1 MKLTSDIQDKV
12 MDIFGGIEK
21 LINEHGSAAILK
33 ERLDLVADKY
43 ADLEQKLSDSTLKQ
57 KDIEIEKKNLELENL
72 KLQERI
78 RALEK
83 KLSNHHPAD
92 RILSFICY
100 NQDASEAEIADG
112 VGVAIATVRHWL
124 DFYKKQGKMLDEND
138 QVTGEAIHYL
148 SNKGLA

>member
-1 MKLTSDIQDKV
+1 

-33 ERLDLVADKY
+33 ERLELVADKY
-43 ADLEQKLSDSTLKQ
+43 TDLEQKLSDSILKQ
-57 KDIEIEKKNLELENL
+57 KDLELEKKNIEIENL

-83 KLSNHHPAD
+83 KLSDHHPSD

-100 NQDASEAEIADG
+100 NPEASEAEIADG
-112 VGVAIATVRHWL
+112 VGIAIATVKHWL
-124 DFYKKQGKMLDEND
+124 GFHRKQGKMLDEND
-138 QVTGEAIHYL
+138 VVTGEAIHYL